1 MANVKV
7 TSLTEL
13 STEQLDQ
20 FTWFL
25 ASHRTDDEQTSNK
38 VNFAS
43 LSTHL
48 CADLSIYEMQ
58 DAIKDAT
65 GGQSERIA
73 QLTADV
79 RELSGKTEALIAQYT
94 DVKIDVDQKQD
105 KLLDGENIKTI
116 NGQSI
121 LGSGDLPIAGGGSIV
136 EPENYLKTASVN
148 GNTLNITA
156 KTGTTTQEITFQ
168 PAGGSIPEGYE
179 QLQSDVEKLNSDV
192 PVISSAVVEHGN
204 KLAQMPIFIIQYG
217 TINSSVTI
225 QSESTKKVEINIDN
239 SEDYELVNI
248 NSISFQSSDLNVDNY
263 YILNGKIYLTIINSA
278 SANITSTITVKYTYL
293 KQKLI

>member
-79 RELSGKTEALIAQYT
+79 RALSGKVEVLSTEYANKSDLDRKQDRLIAA
-94 DVKIDVDQKQD
+94 
-105 KLLDGENIKTI
+105 ENIKTI

-121 LGSGDLPIAGGGSIV
+121 LGQGDLPIAGGGGGPT
-136 EPENYLKTASVN
+136 EYLKAASKTDD
-148 GNTLNITA
+148 GNTLYITNQDGTMLTFSPS
-156 KTGTTTQEITFQ
+156 TGGGGEPTDYAAVRSHANNSYTAIT
-168 PAGGSIPEGYE
+168 
-179 QLQSDVEKLNSDV
+179 
-192 PVISSAVVEHGN
+192 
-204 KLAQMPIFIIQYG
+204 G
-217 TINSSVTI
+217 TINPALEGLETD
-225 QSESTKKVEINIDN
+225 VEALKDLSID
-239 SEDYELVNI
+239 
-248 NSISFQSSDLNVDNY
+248 F
-263 YILNGKIYLTIINSA
+263 A
-278 SANITSTITVKYTYL
+278 
-293 KQKLI
+293 